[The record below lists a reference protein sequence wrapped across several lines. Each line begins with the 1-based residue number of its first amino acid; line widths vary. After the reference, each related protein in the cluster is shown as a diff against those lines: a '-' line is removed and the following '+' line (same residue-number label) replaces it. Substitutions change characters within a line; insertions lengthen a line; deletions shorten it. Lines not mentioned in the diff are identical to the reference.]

1 MKTLFHKFLLISMA
15 VSAANFPTYAKQDTK
30 TKTKPEATQEQEA
43 PKPLILQS
51 KALKDARRVN
61 SEKYPDA
68 DKVLVRD
75 IQKVTYQAD
84 GSSDEFDEFY
94 QKILTEKGKR
104 NAGVFREYF
113 NVSYGKVTVWAI
125 DIIKPDGKIIKIDIA
140 RNSKV
145 MISPGQMGANIY
157 NPNSKILSVTIPG
170 LEIGDTVRYFVQR
183 TNFMPRMKNIWTNL
197 FVLQSTT
204 PVIYYKVEIN
214 GPESRPLKKIL
225 IKDKIK
231 NSVEAAKEQK
241 DGRIIYT
248 WTFKD
253 VPRIFPEPRMPAS
266 YLHSQRL
273 LVSTAASWQE
283 ISKWYDKLCEPHL
296 KKVTPEM
303 KAKVAELTKG
313 LKTEEEKIEAIF
325 RFVSTKIR
333 YMGLTIE
340 TTAPG
345 YEPHDIDITFK
356 NRYGVC
362 RDKAAL
368 LSGMLRLA
376 GIKSYPVLIMA
387 GTKKDKEVPN
397 NYFNHAITC
406 AITSK
411 GKTILMDSTDESTKE
426 ILPAYLSDKSYL
438 PAKPEGSDLQTSPI
452 VPAAKNMLN
461 AETTG
466 QFSED
471 GSLKARTVLKFDGIN
486 DTIYR
491 GAFSRWKAEQIKQF
505 FAARLKDMMPGAKLE
520 SFKIT
525 PKNLRDFKAP
535 LKIEFSFSTK
545 SLLASGQDAMLLKVP
560 KPGSA
565 FGAVHWFLRGLG
577 LRKRQYPLML
587 PSTCGI
593 SENFKY
599 KLPTALQPVKLPDYP
614 QIDWKKLIWKRNLK
628 YDKNLLSGNSQYLI
642 NAVEFSPQEYLNLK
656 KDMKVI
662 QFQNRKMLVLKKDF
676 SKVKDLKKLFPTA
689 PSVIVSQK
697 SLINITSPSS
707 YTTTTKVK
715 KKILNYAGVKQNSE
729 IKVYYNPAWQQ
740 ASVSSVKVTSPD
752 GKEFKLDKTES
763 NIMDQSWNGSA
774 PRYPGGKILVVS
786 LPGVQIGSEVEYEI
800 KVKNTKQPLLS
811 SIIMFQT
818 SSPIINKEVSV
829 RYPEKLD
836 VNLSTNA
843 GDFTPSIKKQKGF
856 ITKTW
861 EAGNTGAIAPEM
873 RTPPKWL
880 FAPCL
885 EISVGNWKAYSTELK
900 TQLEKA
906 ADKQLKTEKLALEL
920 TKGKDPETA
929 MLAIRD
935 YVARK
940 IRAAGPGLNSLPFE
954 CISNADTTLK
964 DAYGNSSDRAVLL
977 YAMLKKAGFKPEFL
991 AVASVSPVPEAMA
1004 NLKKNPASD
1013 FSSVLVKVEHDG
1025 KKYYF
1030 NDTSQYAKLGS
1041 CRHEGR
1047 IILNL
1052 NKAQLDIL
1060 KPSKDMENLVKKE
1073 YSLKLMED
1081 GSMLISSTT
1090 LHYGKAFE
1098 SSNRFYAEI
1107 TPENRK
1113 RHFQQLVAGI
1123 AQSAVPITKFTSD
1136 FSTYPGKV
1144 HFAVKI
1150 PDYVVS
1156 DGKYKY
1162 FKLPQNELK
1171 YLIST
1176 GMEKRENPYIQGG
1189 YVNKQV
1195 KYSISLP
1202 PNITNIAIKPENS
1215 VIKYPGKGG
1224 EITVS
1229 TSQPS
1234 ARNLEIN
1241 YNINLQPCIVPAD
1254 EYVLLLNAQNELS
1267 KPGADVI
1274 MVITK

>member
-1 MKTLFHKFLLISMA
+1 MKTFLHKFLLISMA
-15 VSAANFPTYAKQDTK
+15 VSAANCSVYAQKDTK
-30 TKTKPEATQEQEA
+30 AETKAKADQKQEA

-61 SEKYPDA
+61 TEKYPDA
-68 DKVLVRD
+68 DSVLVRD

-94 QKILTEKGKR
+94 KKILTEKGKR
-104 NAGVFREYF
+104 NSGVFREYF
-113 NVSYGKVTVWAI
+113 NKSYGKVTVWAI
-125 DIIKPDGKIIKIDIA
+125 DIIKPDGKITKIDIA

-157 NPNSKILSVTIPG
+157 NPNSKILSVTVPG
-170 LEIGDTVRYFVQR
+170 IEIGDTIRYFVQR
-183 TNFMPRMKNIWTNL
+183 TTFMPRMKNIWTNM
-197 FVLQSTT
+197 FILQSTT

-214 GPESRPLKKIL
+214 GPENRPLKKIL
-225 IKDKIK
+225 VKDKIK
-231 NSVEAAKEQK
+231 DSVEATKQQK

-253 VPRIFPEPRMPAS
+253 VPRIFPEPNMPAS

-296 KKVTPEM
+296 EKVTPEM
-303 KAKVAELTKG
+303 KAKVAELIKG

-411 GKTILMDSTDESTKE
+411 GKTVLMDSTDESTRE

-438 PAKPEGSDLQTSPI
+438 PAKPEGSDLLTSPV
-452 VPAAKNMLN
+452 VPAAKNMLK
-461 AETTG
+461 AETSG
-466 QFSED
+466 KFSED
-471 GSLKARTVLKFDGIN
+471 GSLKASTVLKFDGIN

-491 GAFSRWKAEQIKQF
+491 GAFSRWKAERIKQF
-505 FAARLKDMMPGAKLE
+505 FATRLKAMMPGAKLE

-525 PKNLRDFKAP
+525 PKQLRDFKRP

-545 SLLASGQDAMLLKVP
+545 SLLANGQDAMLLKVP
-560 KPGSA
+560 QPGST

-593 SENFKY
+593 SENFTY
-599 KLPTALQPVKLPDYP
+599 KLPKSLKPVKLPGYP
-614 QIDWKKLIWKRNLK
+614 EIDWKKLVWKRSLK
-628 YDKNLLSGNSQYLI
+628 YDKNQLSGNSEYLL
-642 NAVEFSPQEYLNLK
+642 NAVEFSPKEYLTLK
-656 KDMKVI
+656 ADVKKI

-676 SKVKDLKKLFPTA
+676 SQVKDLKKLFPTA

-697 SLINITSPSS
+697 SLINITSPTS
-707 YTTTTKVK
+707 YTTTTKIK
-715 KKILNYAGVKQNSE
+715 KKILNYAGVKHNSE
-729 IKVYYNPAWQQ
+729 IKLYYNPSWRQ

-786 LPGVQIGSEVEYEI
+786 LPGVQIGSEVEYEV

-811 SIIMFQT
+811 TIVMFQNG
-818 SSPIINKEVSV
+818 SPIINKEVSV

-836 VNLSTNA
+836 VNISA
-843 GDFTPSIKKQKGF
+843 SSGKFSSSIKKQKGF

-861 EAGNTGAIAPEM
+861 ESGNIGAIAPEM
-873 RTPPKWL
+873 RTPPKWF
-880 FAPCL
+880 FAPRL
-885 EISVGNWKAYSTELK
+885 EISIGNWKAYSANLK
-900 TQLEKA
+900 KQLEKA
-906 ADKQLKTEKLALEL
+906 ADKQPKTEKLALKL
-920 TKGKDPETA
+920 TSGKEPEQA

-940 IRAAGPGLNSLPFE
+940 IRAAGPGLNGLPIE
-954 CISNADTTLK
+954 YISNADTTLEA
-964 DAYGNSSDRAVLL
+964 AYGNSSDRAVLI
-977 YAMLKKAGFKPEFL
+977 YTMLKKAGFKPEFI
-991 AVASVSPVPEAMA
+991 AVASVTPVPEAMT
-1004 NLKKNPASD
+1004 NLKKNPAND
-1013 FSSVLVKVEHDG
+1013 FYSVLVKLEHDG

-1041 CRHEGR
+1041 CRNEGR

-1052 NKAQLDIL
+1052 DKAELDTL
-1060 KPSKDMENLVKKE
+1060 KPSKGMEDLVKKE

-1090 LHYGKAFE
+1090 LYYGSDFE
-1098 SSNRFYAEI
+1098 GSNRFFAEV

-1113 RHFQQLVAGI
+1113 RHFQELVAGI

-1136 FSTYPGKV
+1136 FSSYPGKV

-1156 DGKYKY
+1156 DGKYQY

-1176 GMEKRENPYIQGG
+1176 GMEKRETPYIQSG

-1202 PNITNIAIKPENS
+1202 ENIAEIAIKPENS
-1215 VIKYPGKGG
+1215 VIKYPAQGGK
-1224 EITVS
+1224 IAVS
-1229 TSQPS
+1229 TSQS
-1234 ARNLEIN
+1234 STRSLEIN
-1241 YNINLQPCIVPAD
+1241 YDINLKPCIVPAD

-1274 MVITK
+1274 MLVTK